1 MNGKHDQ
8 TRHSSSAD
16 DEVGGDRRGHA
27 DGSRRHRFRKGQ
39 TGNPRGKRK
48 GTQNLL
54 TVFKQVVRKK
64 VKVTLAG
71 ELSKMTIADYVLRA
85 NCDAALKGNQK
96 AINNMLLVAE
106 VAGHLL
112 SAEDRERIGAPIT
125 QSQALATEDFEALF
139 GSPVPDVTSG
149 SKH

>member
-1 MNGKHDQ
+1 MNDNQDRSRQGG
-8 TRHSSSAD
+8 SA
-16 DEVGGDRRGHA
+16 GQAAPGDRRGHA
-27 DGSRRHRFRKGQ
+27 DGSRQHRFRKGQ

-64 VKVTLAG
+64 VKVRFAG
-71 ELSKMTIADYVLRA
+71 EQYKMTIADYVLRA
-85 NCDAALKGNQK
+85 NYDAALKGNQK

-125 QSQALATEDFEALF
+125 HSQALATEDFEALF
-139 GSPVPDVTSG
+139 VSPVPDGTSG